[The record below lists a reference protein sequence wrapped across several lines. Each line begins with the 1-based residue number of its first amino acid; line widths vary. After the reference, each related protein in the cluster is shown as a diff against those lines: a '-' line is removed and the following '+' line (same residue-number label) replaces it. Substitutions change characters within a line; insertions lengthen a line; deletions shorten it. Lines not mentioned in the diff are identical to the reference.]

1 MLPPQAKRQHKAQE
15 ASEVAAQH
23 PEGSIAAKLSL
34 LSIAGGALKL
44 FRRSTLC
51 PLPCQETGQE
61 WGSCI
66 SPQTDL
72 KWPPQLSPL
81 VQGAK
86 EPHRLQMGVRLQVP
100 GAVKVKRGTV
110 QKKNGERALLGIEP
124 VKPDL
129 FSPRG

>member
-66 SPQTDL
+66 PPQTDL
-72 KWPPQLSPL
+72 KWPPQPSPL

-100 GAVKVKRGTV
+100 GAVKVKKGEQSR
-110 QKKNGERALLGIEP
+110 KKWGKGSVGRRTSQA
-124 VKPDL
+124 
-129 FSPRG
+129 